1 MAGWSPTLEGFRAI
15 FRRPSVPLAEVIW
28 RWCFGGT
35 ALLLAAFAAIEY
47 FDTLPVSNADLFY
60 LRTGQPFLISQAISC
75 IFAGSGLRFVI
86 AAIVLSAAL
95 AILWIVLASIGRG
108 ATVDDLLRCVRERAR
123 EVLAARKTEEQ
134 ILNGEAVA
142 DTASSHWRLRSI
154 AGLHFLRAG
163 LGLAATLACFAVV
176 IFAPLLS
183 TKEHPHPAIVFLLTL
198 FFLFAVW
205 LIWSSVS
212 WFVSLAS
219 IFIVREGDTTFGAL
233 ASALNFCLDR
243 SGPVA
248 VIGTWFGLTHVVL
261 FFAASSVL
269 AFPLSLVGLLP
280 VGFVITVVAI
290 LALVY
295 FAIVDTL
302 YVARL
307 AGYVAILEAPPMV
320 AMAVAAQTT
329 LAEMAPTGFS
339 TQHSALSVQPESAM
353 VDQEELILGDRG
365 DVESPGPPLDDP
377 GSVSDKQ

>member
-1 MAGWSPTLEGFRAI
+1 
-15 FRRPSVPLAEVIW
+15 
-28 RWCFGGT
+28 
-35 ALLLAAFAAIEY
+35 
-47 FDTLPVSNADLFY
+47 VSNADLFY
-60 LRTGQPFLISQAISC
+60 LRSGQPFLMSQAISR

-86 AAIVLSAAL
+86 AVIVLSAAL
-95 AILWIVLASIGRG
+95 AILWILLASIGRG
-108 ATVDDLLRCVRERAR
+108 ATVDDLLRYVRERAR
-123 EVLAARKTEEQ
+123 GVLAARMPEEQ

-163 LGLAATLACFAVV
+163 LGLVATLACFAVV
-176 IFAPLLS
+176 IFAPLVS
-183 TKEHPHPAIVFLLTL
+183 TREHPHPAIVFLLTL

-233 ASALNFCLDR
+233 ASALNFCVDR
-243 SGPVA
+243 SGPVVA
-248 VIGTWFGLTHVVL
+248 IGTWFGLTHVVL

-269 AFPLSLVGLLP
+269 AFPLSLAGLLP

-307 AGYVAILEAPPMV
+307 AGYVAILEAPPM
-320 AMAVAAQTT
+320 AALAFAAQTT
-329 LAEMAPTGFS
+329 LAEMAPIGFS
-339 TQHSALSVQPESAM
+339 TQQSALSVQPESAM
-353 VDQEELILGDRG
+353 VDQEELILSDRSEV
-365 DVESPGPPLDDP
+365 DSPGPSLDDP
-377 GSVSDKQ
+377 GSVSDKL